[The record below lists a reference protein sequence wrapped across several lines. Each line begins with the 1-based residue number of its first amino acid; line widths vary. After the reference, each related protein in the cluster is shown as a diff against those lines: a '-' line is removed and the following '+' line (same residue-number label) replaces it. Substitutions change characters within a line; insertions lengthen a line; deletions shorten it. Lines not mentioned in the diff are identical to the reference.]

1 MRRHAAALL
10 AVVSLAVSA
19 ASLAAAQTI
28 VVGSKTFTESYILSE
43 IAAQLLEANGFEVE
57 RRQGL
62 NGTKISYEALINGE
76 ITLYPE
82 YSGTITEVIL
92 NRPQLDDLD
101 DIRDALADRNL
112 RLLEPLGFNNSY
124 AIAVTGTLSE
134 RMGIQRISDLQA
146 HPELRAA
153 LPHEFLNRSDGW
165 PGLKRRY
172 GLTQQARGIEHS
184 LSYEAIAQNEIDL
197 TAVYSTDGEIKRT
210 GLRILTDD
218 LGYFPRYLAAFLA
231 NDELPAEAVELLGA
245 LSGRIDNAR
254 MQGLNLRALD
264 PSVSIA
270 SVAAGFL
277 ADENLVA
284 GGAAASSFVP
294 QLLRN
299 TQRHLKLTA
308 TALAL
313 AVLIGVG
320 IAVSVHRHRGL
331 SNAFLYVTGLLQTV
345 PSIALL
351 ALMIPL
357 AGVGQKPAIIALF
370 LYSLLPI
377 ARSTITAMHAIPPG
391 YRQVA
396 AAMAMT
402 RLQELRYVLLPLAM
416 PHVLAGIRTAAVI
429 CIGTAT
435 LAAFIG
441 AGGLG
446 DPIVTG
452 LALNDSRLIL
462 QGALP
467 AAGLAIL
474 TEMMFGLVERWLVA
488 PHMRSHAAA

>member
-1 MRRHAAALL
+1 MSVRALL
-10 AVVSLAVSA
+10 ASLLLFCSGT
-19 ASLAAAQTI
+19 ASTAD
-28 VVGSKTFTESYILSE
+28 VGVGSKNFTENYILAE
-43 IAAQLLEANGFEVE
+43 IAAQLLEARGFDVQ
-57 RRQGL
+57 RRMGL
-62 NGTKISYEALINGE
+62 NGTKIIYEALVNNSISV
-76 ITLYPE
+76 YPE
-82 YSGTITEVIL
+82 YTGTITEVIL
-92 NRPQLDDLD
+92 RQPELRDLAE
-101 DIRDALADRNL
+101 IRAALATLNL
-112 RLLEPLGFNNSY
+112 TLLDPLGFNNSY
-124 AIAVTGTLSE
+124 AIAIGEDFAARENIT
-134 RMGIQRISDLQA
+134 RISDLRGRDG
-146 HPELRAA
+146 LRVA
-153 LPHEFLNRSDGW
+153 LPHEFLQRPDGW
-165 PGLKRRY
+165 PGLTRHY
-172 GLTQQARGIEHS
+172 GLSLPARGIEHS
-184 LSYEAIAQNEIDL
+184 LAYNAMAESKIDV
-197 TAVYSTDGEIKRT
+197 TAVYTTDGEIQRS
-210 GLRILTDD
+210 GLRLLEDD

-231 NDELPAEAVELLGA
+231 NESMPPTAAEIIGS
-245 LSGRIDNAR
+245 LSGRIDEAR
-254 MQGLNLRALD
+254 MQALNLRALD
-264 PSVSIA
+264 PSVTIA
-270 SVAAGFL
+270 EVAASFL
-277 ADENLVA
+277 VSEGLIAE
-284 GGAAASSFVP
+284 AAAKSSILP

-299 TQRHLKLTA
+299 TQRHLKLTVI
-308 TALAL
+308 ALLL
-313 AVLIGVG
+313 AILAGVG

-331 SNAFLYVTGLLQTV
+331 SNAFLYVTGLLQTI

-357 AGVGQKPAIIALF
+357 VGVGQKPAIIALF

-377 ARSTITAMHAIPPG
+377 ARSTITAMHAIPPT

-452 LALNDSRLIL
+452 LALNDSSLIL

-474 TEMMFGLVERWLVA
+474 TELFFGAVERWLVV
-488 PHMRSHAAA
+488 PHMRSNSQPH

>member
-1 MRRHAAALL
+1 MRRAALMLAALL
-10 AVVSLAVSA
+10 LSVGGAEQATA
-19 ASLAAAQTI
+19 RTI
-28 VVGSKTFTESYILSE
+28 VVGSKNFTENYILAE
-43 IAAQLLEANGFEVE
+43 IAAQLLEAGGFDVE
-57 RRQGL
+57 RRLGL
-62 NGTKISYEALINGE
+62 NGTKISYEALINDA
-76 ITLYPE
+76 ITLYPD

-92 NRPQLDDLD
+92 GRPELETLGE
-101 DIRDALADRNL
+101 IREALAGREL
-112 RLLEPLGFNNSY
+112 RLLAPLGVNNSY
-124 AIAVTGTLSE
+124 AIAVTREFAESRGLT
-134 RMGIQRISDLQA
+134 RISQLRE
-146 HPELRAA
+146 HPELRVAF
-153 LPHEFLNRSDGW
+153 PHEFLNRPDGW

-172 GLTQQARGIEHS
+172 GLAQRARGIEHS
-184 LSYEAIAQNEIDL
+184 LSYDAMAQGEIDL
-197 TAVYSTDGEIKRT
+197 TAVYSTDGEILRA
-210 GLRILTDD
+210 GLTILEDD

-231 NDELPAEAVELLGA
+231 NDGLPAEAVAVLET
-245 LSGRIDNAR
+245 LSGRIDDER
-254 MQGLNLRALD
+254 MQSLNLEALD

-270 SVAAGFL
+270 SVAASFL
-277 ADENLVA
+277 DEEGLVEGGA
-284 GGAAASSFVP
+284 GGPSFLP

-308 TALAL
+308 IALLL
-313 AVLIGVG
+313 AIAVGVG
-320 IAVSVHRHRGL
+320 IAVSVHRHRGA
-331 SNAFLYVTGLLQTV
+331 SNAFLYFAGLMQTV

-402 RLQELRYVLLPLAM
+402 RIQELRYVLLPLAM

-467 AAGLAIL
+467 AAALAVL
-474 TEMMFGLVERWLVA
+474 TEMFFGLVERLLVV
-488 PHMRSHAAA
+488 PHMRSNRGAD

>member
-1 MRRHAAALL
+1 MIVRFAAIACLALS
-10 AVVSLAVSA
+10 VSPASA
-19 ASLAAAQTI
+19 TI
-28 VVGSKTFTESYILSE
+28 VVGSKNFTENYILSE
-43 IAAQLLEANGFEVE
+43 AAALLLEANGFDVA

-62 NGTKISYEALINGE
+62 NGTKISYEALANHA

-92 NRPQLDDLD
+92 GRPELEDLGAIRAELDVLG
-101 DIRDALADRNL
+101 L
-112 RLLEPLGFNNSY
+112 RLLDPLGFNNTY
-124 AIAVTGTLSE
+124 AIAVTREFARSRDVG
-134 RMGIQRISDLQA
+134 RISDLKRVDG
-146 HPELRAA
+146 LRAA
-153 LPHEFLNRSDGW
+153 FPHEFLNRPDGW
-165 PGLKRRY
+165 PGLKERY
-172 GLTQQARGIEHS
+172 GLDLSPRGIEHS
-184 LSYEAIAQNEIDL
+184 LSYDALAGDEIDV
-197 TAVYSTDGEIKRT
+197 TAVYSTDGEIPRA
-210 GLRILTDD
+210 GLVLLEDD
-218 LGYFPRYLAAFLA
+218 LGYFPTYLAAFLA
-231 NDELPAEAVELLGA
+231 NDELPPEAALVLET
-245 LSGRIDNAR
+245 LSGRIDDAR
-254 MQGLNLRALD
+254 MQELNLAALD
-264 PSVSIA
+264 PDVTYATVASNFLKDEGLIDGDAAVS
-270 SVAAGFL
+270 GFL
-277 ADENLVA
+277 
-284 GGAAASSFVP
+284 P
-294 QLLRN
+294 QLLKN
-299 TQRHLKLTA
+299 TQRHLALTG

-313 AVLIGVG
+313 AILVGVG
-320 IAVSVHRHRGL
+320 IAVSVHRHRAA
-331 SNAFLYVTGLLQTV
+331 SNGFLYFAGLMQTV

-402 RLQELRYVLLPLAM
+402 RRQELRHVLLPLAM
-416 PHVLAGIRTAAVI
+416 PHVLAGIRTAAII

-452 LALNDSRLIL
+452 LALNDTRLIL
-462 QGALP
+462 QGAIP

-474 TEMMFGLVERWLVA
+474 TEMFFGLVERWLVP
-488 PHMRSHAAA
+488 PHMRSNYQAS